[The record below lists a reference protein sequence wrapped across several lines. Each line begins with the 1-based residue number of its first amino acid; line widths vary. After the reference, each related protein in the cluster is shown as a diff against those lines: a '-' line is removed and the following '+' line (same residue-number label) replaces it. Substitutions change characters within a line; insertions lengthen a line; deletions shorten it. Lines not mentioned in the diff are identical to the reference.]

1 MSKITLTYTQFAH
14 SLGKHS
20 RLTREVS
27 LVWHKQYVRGSAAT
41 RSALREQFMQAF
53 IEGYCEGVRN
63 LTAKIKR
70 EAEMA
75 ASQKFKYHVSRDGV
89 KDQPKA
95 EPKHM
100 RVSKAMRNTAMDF
113 LGNFEGESLDE
124 QVKQAIALLNA
135 ML

>member
-1 MSKITLTYTQFAH
+1 MSEINLTFAQFAH
-14 SLGKHS
+14 DLGLHS
-20 RLTREVS
+20 RITREVS
-27 LVWHKQYVRGSAAT
+27 LVWHKQYVRGSDAT
-41 RSALREQFMQAF
+41 RRAMRVEFFNAF
-53 IEGYCEGVRN
+53 FDGYVQGVRK
-63 LTAKIKR
+63 LTPEIKR
-70 EAEMA
+70 NAEMA
-75 ASQKFKYHVSRDGV
+75 ANQKFKYHITRDGV

-124 QVKQAIALLNA
+124 QVKQAIALLKA